1 MGEVMKKGII
11 ITMILLNI
19 FLGACYYGETGEKGT
34 RRKDTIAQYELI
46 ALTNKTATT
55 GRVFLLSGTINEQA
69 VFYFYYKK
77 GDAILLKSISANMAE
92 IYETDVVEPY
102 VELDTYSYPDF
113 NGGSTHI
120 RSAKFYIPQNSIVSD
135 YTLDLTEI
143 KK

>member
-1 MGEVMKKGII
+1 MKKAII
-11 ITMILLNI
+11 ITMIFLNM
-19 FLGACYYGETGEKGT
+19 FLVACYYGETGEKGT
-34 RRKDTIAQYELI
+34 KRKDAITQYELV
-46 ALTNKTATT
+46 ALTNKTATI
-55 GRVFLLSGTINEQA
+55 GRIFLLSGTINEQP

-77 GDAILLKSISANMAE
+77 GDAILLKSISANLAE
-92 IYETDVVEPY
+92 IYEIDAIEPY
-102 VELDTYSYPDF
+102 VELDTYSFPDF